1 MNAHSAL
8 GIPGLRKFTGTVTG
22 VNRAS
27 LDKDPR
33 EVASMFDGVA
43 KRYDLTN
50 TVLSLG
56 QDRFWRRAT
65 RSALRIGSGDKVLDL
80 AAGTAVSTV
89 ELARSGAWCV
99 AADFSVGMLA
109 AGGGRDVPKVAGDAT
124 RLPFDDGV
132 FDAVTISFGLRN
144 VVDHAAGLREMARV
158 TRPGGRLVVCEFST
172 PTNRLFATAY
182 KEYLMQALPRIARK
196 VSSNPDAYVY
206 LAESIRAWPDQPHL
220 ARQISD
226 AGWSAV
232 RWRNLSGGIVA
243 LHAAVETVALGSRE
257 CTVASRI
264 PTAQSARIRGPI
276 PAWSGRS
283 PRSGSTATCRC
294 RP

>member
-1 MNAHSAL
+1 
-8 GIPGLRKFTGTVTG
+8 

-27 LDKDPR
+27 LEKEPH

-43 KRYDLTN
+43 RRYDLTN

-65 RSALRIGSGDKVLDL
+65 RAALGIGPGDKVLDL

-89 ELARSGAWCV
+89 ELAASGAWCV
-99 AADFSVGMLA
+99 AADFSVGMLS
-109 AGGGRDVPKVAGDAT
+109 AGRRRAVPKVAGDAT
-124 RLPFDDGV
+124 RLPFADGV

-144 VVDHAAGLREMARV
+144 VVDHTAGLREMRRV

-172 PTNRLFATAY
+172 PTNRAFATVY
-182 KEYLMQALPRIARK
+182 KEYLMQALPLMARA

-206 LAESIRAWPDQPHL
+206 LAESIRAWPDQAQL
-220 ARQISD
+220 ARRIAD
-226 AGWSAV
+226 AGWAQV

-243 LHAAVETVALGSRE
+243 LHAATK
-257 CTVASRI
+257 
-264 PTAQSARIRGPI
+264 PGP
-276 PAWSGRS
+276 
-283 PRSGSTATCRC
+283 
-294 RP
+294 